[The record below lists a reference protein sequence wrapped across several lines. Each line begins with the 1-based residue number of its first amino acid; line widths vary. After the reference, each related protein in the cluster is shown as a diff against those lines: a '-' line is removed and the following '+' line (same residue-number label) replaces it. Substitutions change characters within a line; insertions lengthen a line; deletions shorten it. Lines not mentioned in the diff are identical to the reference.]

1 MFIVDKA
8 IDWSTPSIGAIKPIN
23 CVIIDDHIKFAFE
36 AKCFIKKKNKNKY
49 SNNNLM
55 LKEN

>member
-23 CVIIDDHIKFAFE
+23 CFIIDDHINFE
-36 AKCFIKKKNKNKY
+36 FGAKYFILKKKHNQIEK
-49 SNNNLM
+49 
-55 LKEN
+55 